1 MVVILEGMKRSGKTT
16 YANILKDYSSL
27 PVYYLNDRTLL
38 ENVDNTSIKDTVYGS
53 CHTMVQMA
61 KIIEKTTKGNCL
73 IIFDRLHLS
82 ELVYGLRHRNYDA
95 DGMWEIDKQVRAL
108 CPYCLLFSSDT
119 ANERT
124 EINSYKEDFET
135 YSNKSC
141 LNWIH
146 ISLDG
151 TNGKVTHKQLNL
163 VLQDY
168 DLKYSFVGG

>member
-16 YANILKDYSSL
+16 YATKLKELSSL

-38 ENVDNTSIKDTVYGS
+38 ENVDSNSVKDVVYGS

-61 KIIEKTTKGNCL
+61 KIIEKTTKSQCL

-82 ELVYGLRHRNYDA
+82 ELVYGKHSRGYNA
-95 DGMWEIDKQVRAL
+95 EGMWEIDKSLRPL
-108 CPYCLLFSSDT
+108 FPYCLLFTSNS

-124 EINSYKEDFET
+124 EINSYKDEFLT
-135 YSNKSC
+135 YSEMSC
-141 LNWIH
+141 LNWKH
-146 ISLDG
+146 ISLDE
-151 TNGKVTHKQLNL
+151 TNGKVTHKQINM

-168 DLKYSFVGG
+168 DIKYSFE